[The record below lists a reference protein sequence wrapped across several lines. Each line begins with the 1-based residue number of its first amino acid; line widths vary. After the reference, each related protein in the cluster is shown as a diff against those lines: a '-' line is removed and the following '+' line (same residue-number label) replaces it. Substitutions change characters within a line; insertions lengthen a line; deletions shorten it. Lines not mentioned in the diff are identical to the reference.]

1 MQWHSFE
8 FEEEKRLQTTLTT
21 LLLITSA
28 VVLTCVVID
37 YAVVVVQDTLQTSN
51 IPQLDRLRNLESSVL
66 NQTDSLFNQTLP
78 QTQQT
83 PFPSP

>member
-1 MQWHSFE
+1 M
-8 FEEEKRLQTTLTT
+8 QTTLTT

>member
-1 MQWHSFE
+1 M
-8 FEEEKRLQTTLTT
+8 QTTVAT

-37 YAVVVVQDTLQTSN
+37 YAVSVVQTTLQTDN
-51 IPQLDRLRNLESSVL
+51 IPQLDRIRNMQNTVL

-78 QTQQT
+78 QPQDSQT
-83 PFPSP
+83 P